1 VRNQRAAFQS
11 RFGFYMAAI
20 GAAVGLG
27 TLWRFPYVTG
37 VNGGGAFV
45 LLYIFFVAAIGVPA
59 LICELMLGKLT
70 RYNIIGALTY
80 KPWAEKQKKWAW
92 FGFLGIGA
100 SFVVLSYYTVISGWV
115 IHFIMQ
121 GIMGRFTEV
130 EAQPGNII
138 DHLMAR
144 GYLQVLLASV
154 HLIITTSIVAR
165 GVQNGIEKSARIFM
179 PILFV
184 ILGFLLV
191 HSLFLPGATEALR
204 FLFYP
209 DFTKLTGSAVIEA
222 LGHALFTLSL
232 GFGAM
237 IAYGSYLKAEVRLPS
252 EALFV
257 AAIDTM
263 LSLCTGIIIF
273 PIVFTAGVDSGTGPA
288 LLFKTMPVL
297 FGALPLGYWV
307 GLAFFVC
314 LYFSALSSSIALF
327 EGLVAYL
334 MDQRKLKRPHA
345 AAMVAGITFGLA
357 LVSAFSGSSFKNIK
371 VGERGLLEIID
382 QVIINWML
390 PVVTLGIVLYF
401 GSRVPEDVKRKEFVD
416 ETSLVSVKLYDTW
429 RSSVKYLVPALLVVL
444 FLVQVIIA
452 FL

>member
-1 VRNQRAAFQS
+1 VRQRAAFQS

-20 GAAVGLG
+20 GSAVGLG

-45 LLYIFFVAAIGVPA
+45 LLYIFFVAAIGLPA

-70 RYNIIGALTY
+70 RFNIVGAFKY
-80 KPWAEKQKKWAW
+80 KPWVGTEKKWSW
-92 FGFLGIGA
+92 FGLLGIIA
-100 SFVVLSYYTVISGWV
+100 SFVVLSYYTVVSGWV
-115 IHFIMQ
+115 IHFVIQ
-121 GIMGRFTEV
+121 GIMGRFTEPNS
-130 EAQPGNII
+130 QPGNII
-138 DHLMAR
+138 DQLTVR

-165 GVQNGIEKSARIFM
+165 GVQNGIEKTSRIFM

-184 ILGFLLV
+184 IMIFLLV
-191 HSLFLPGATEALR
+191 HSLFLPGAPEALR

-209 DFTKLTGSAVIEA
+209 DFAKLTGSAVIEA

-237 IAYGSYLKAEVRLPS
+237 IAYGSYLRAEVKLPS
-252 EALFV
+252 EAVLV
-257 AAIDTM
+257 AGIDTV
-263 LSLCTGIIIF
+263 LALCTGVIIF

-288 LLFKTMPVL
+288 LLFKTMPVI
-297 FGALPLGYWV
+297 FGTLPLGYWV

-314 LYFSALSSSIALF
+314 LYFAALSSSIALF

-334 MDQRKLKRPHA
+334 MDQRNLKRPQA
-345 AAMVAGITFGLA
+345 AGVVSGVSFILA
-357 LVSAFSGSSFKNIK
+357 LISAFSGSSFKNIRI
-371 VGERGLLEIID
+371 GERGLLEIID

-390 PVVTLGIVLYF
+390 PVVTLGIILFVATK
-401 GSRVPEDVKRKEFVD
+401 VPEDVKKKEFVD
-416 ETSLVSVKLYDTW
+416 ETSLVTVRLYLTW
-429 RSSVKYLVPALLVVL
+429 LSAVKYLVPVLLVIL

>member
-1 VRNQRAAFQS
+1 MRQRAAFQS

-20 GAAVGLG
+20 GSAVGLG

-45 LLYIFFVAAIGVPA
+45 LLYIFFVAAIGLPA

-70 RYNIIGALTY
+70 RFNIVGAFKY
-80 KPWAEKQKKWAW
+80 KPWVGTEKKWSW
-92 FGFLGIGA
+92 FGLLGIIA
-100 SFVVLSYYTVISGWV
+100 SFVVLSYYTVVSGWV
-115 IHFIMQ
+115 IHFVIQ
-121 GIMGRFTEV
+121 GIMGRFTEPNS
-130 EAQPGNII
+130 QPGNII
-138 DHLMAR
+138 DQLTVR

-165 GVQNGIEKSARIFM
+165 GVQNGIEKTSRIFM

-184 ILGFLLV
+184 IMIFLLV
-191 HSLFLPGATEALR
+191 HSLFLPGAPEALR

-209 DFTKLTGSAVIEA
+209 DFAKLTGSAVIEA

-237 IAYGSYLKAEVRLPS
+237 IAYGSYLRAEVKLPS
-252 EALFV
+252 EAVLV
-257 AAIDTM
+257 AGIDTV
-263 LSLCTGIIIF
+263 LALCTGVIIF

-288 LLFKTMPVL
+288 LLFKTMPVI
-297 FGALPLGYWV
+297 FGTLPLGYWV

-314 LYFSALSSSIALF
+314 LYFAALSSSIALF

-334 MDQRKLKRPHA
+334 MDQRNLKRPQA
-345 AAMVAGITFGLA
+345 AGVVSGVSFILA
-357 LVSAFSGSSFKNIK
+357 LISAFSGSSFKNIRI
-371 VGERGLLEIID
+371 GERGLLEIID

-390 PVVTLGIVLYF
+390 PVVTLGIILFVATK
-401 GSRVPEDVKRKEFVD
+401 VPEDVKKKEFVD
-416 ETSLVSVKLYDTW
+416 ETSLVTVRLYLTW
-429 RSSVKYLVPALLVVL
+429 LSAVKYLVPVLLVIL